1 MRRYDY
7 LIFDFD
13 GTVVDTGEGIL
24 KSLQFAFL
32 DQGDRVPDLSDLRKF
47 IGPPIYYSFTA
58 FYGVPEERVADYIK
72 SYRARYRAKGVYE
85 CAPYPG
91 MAETLQTLRQRGV
104 KLGIASSKPQ
114 TLIYDV
120 MAHLGI
126 TDLFDAVVGTAVDD
140 SRHASKTDLIESTM
154 QKLGAADKSRVLMVG
169 DRLYDLDGAAGAG
182 VDSCGVLFGYGS
194 EAEFRAHN
202 ATHIIAAPSALLA
215 LALGDETNI

>member
-120 MAHLGI
+120 MTHLGI
-126 TDLFDAVVGTAVDD
+126 TDLFDAVVGTADDESQCTAYAEGETEELAPREVFGVEEQSDAEREDRHGGGDDARVDG
-140 SRHASKTDLIESTM
+140 R
-154 QKLGAADKSRVLMVG
+154 G
-169 DRLYDLDGAAGAG
+169 
-182 VDSCGVLFGYGS
+182 
-194 EAEFRAHN
+194 EAESHDVAALVGYDGKHGSNDEQHLVAHGHMLVV
-202 ATHIIAAPSALLA
+202 ACK
-215 LALGDETNI
+215 E